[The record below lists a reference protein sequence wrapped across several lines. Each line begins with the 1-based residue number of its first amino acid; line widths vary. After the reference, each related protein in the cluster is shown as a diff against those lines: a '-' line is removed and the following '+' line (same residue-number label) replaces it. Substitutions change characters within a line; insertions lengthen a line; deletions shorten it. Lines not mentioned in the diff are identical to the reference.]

1 MNLNLTRKPPPIEDE
16 SIQKAEM
23 LKHQQNLRASQKRGI
38 PYFTLEM
45 ALKLLNGSYHDEE
58 EEEQLNF
65 ETEPIKR
72 SQMTEKQ
79 QEEAH

>member
-1 MNLNLTRKPPPIEDE
+1 
-16 SIQKAEM
+16 M
-23 LKHQQNLRASQKRGI
+23 LKHQQNLRASSKRGI

-72 SQMTEKQ
+72 SQMTEK
-79 QEEAH
+79 